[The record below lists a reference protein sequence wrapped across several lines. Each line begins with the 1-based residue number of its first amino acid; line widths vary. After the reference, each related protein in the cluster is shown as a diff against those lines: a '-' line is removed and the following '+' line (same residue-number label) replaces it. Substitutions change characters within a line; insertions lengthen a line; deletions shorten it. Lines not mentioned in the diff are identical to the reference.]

1 MIYSKS
7 ASTKKKKKK
16 RKSYKTIFK
25 GSIHSFYDFGKG
37 SQREKPARNDL
48 KYLSNFN
55 HTATLEVYHSLHN
68 KYCPKRLHFSYE
80 GMIACSQ
87 LVVLDFNPGDGL
99 KQAETKLGELRFKQ
113 QFSKVTQQGLQKNYI
128 KQRQN
133 LS

>member
-1 MIYSKS
+1 M
-7 ASTKKKKKK
+7 
-16 RKSYKTIFK
+16 
-25 GSIHSFYDFGKG
+25 
-37 SQREKPARNDL
+37 
-48 KYLSNFN
+48 
-55 HTATLEVYHSLHN
+55 EVYHSLHN

-87 LVVLDFNPGDGL
+87 LVVLDFNAGDGL

-113 QFSKVTQQGLQKNYI
+113 QFSKVTQHGLQKNYI